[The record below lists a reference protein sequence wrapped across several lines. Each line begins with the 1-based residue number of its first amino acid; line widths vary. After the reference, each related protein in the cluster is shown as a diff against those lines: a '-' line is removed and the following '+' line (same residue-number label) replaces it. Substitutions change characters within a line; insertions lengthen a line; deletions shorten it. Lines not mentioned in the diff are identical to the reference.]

1 MFGTKSQKKTFF
13 FTPSLNKP
21 CVLFVIFIW
30 PQECSTT
37 SKLHSSLPNLE
48 TGCSSPSLAAAIF
61 SLALLNASSTEFTL
75 GKRVTELMMMM
86 EAVRIKVVIMDSVMS
101 RCVTWRRGLPSWV
114 GPSRTFGCPVYWL
127 LCHPPKKL
135 LPDQNGKENSGF
147 FKWESPSHLMDH
159 VQGDGDMTTRN
170 GWET

>member
-1 MFGTKSQKKTFF
+1 MKCSKQPKKQNKPNFYFSQMCAVGGWGPMFGTKSQKKTFF

-86 EAVRIKVVIMDSVMS
+86 EAVGIKVVIMGSVMMVKVCHLEKRVAELS
-101 RCVTWRRGLPSWV
+101 RSIKNFRLSRLLVTLP
-114 GPSRTFGCPVYWL
+114 PT
-127 LCHPPKKL
+127 KKA
-135 LPDQNGKENSGF
+135 F
-147 FKWESPSHLMDH
+147 A
-159 VQGDGDMTTRN
+159 
-170 GWET
+170 